1 MTCSLFLLMCWCI
14 LSDSSHWVVHPHI
27 AFGRSV
33 APDTDAAR
41 RDPEAFMDAL
51 CQVILRDRRYRRWT
65 NYSTWTTLS
74 PAPPKFQSCFLLPR
88 QNKSNPTAWHVTRTR
103 CLTLT
108 FGEGASS
115 NPFLEVWII
124 CPSTVSLGNLI
135 YLAGNYPLSVRKTF
149 TFMVSLSM
157 LCWITRELN

>member
-51 CQVILRDRRYRRWT
+51 CQVILRDRRYSRWT
-65 NYSTWTTLS
+65 NYSTLDNFI
-74 PAPPKFQSCFLLPR
+74 PRPPKFQSCFLLPTVETGG
-88 QNKSNPTAWHVTRTR
+88 QKKSNPTAWHVTHTLGTGVSVQSFPQGLNILSIYGIRICR
-103 CLTLT
+103 ISVSILTHHHLRLY
-108 FGEGASS
+108 S
-115 NPFLEVWII
+115 
-124 CPSTVSLGNLI
+124 
-135 YLAGNYPLSVRKTF
+135 YRQ
-149 TFMVSLSM
+149 
-157 LCWITRELN
+157 